1 MSASS
6 SLAPFGSVAPIA
18 PQNFTIICPPV
29 GDELLYALW
38 RSPDR
43 FHQIG
48 ALDRQTNTFRNIPV
62 NGVTD
67 AVRRAH
73 ALSDARIET
82 FFACAEYLT
91 QNSREAANVSGAF
104 AFWLDVDC
112 GEGKAADSKG
122 YATVLD
128 AQIAVRQF
136 CIDTGLPDST
146 HTVLSGGGLHVYW
159 ALDRAVD
166 RETWQAYAAKL
177 KRLTKVHG
185 LLADDSRTA
194 DIASVLRMPG
204 TLNFKYNPPRP
215 VMLLYASVAFIEQ
228 PAMFDAI
235 DNAHSRLRDEAA
247 PPRSICSAKARI
259 PRTIES
265 ASSHVHLLQAILRR
279 INSDCVY
286 DDWIHGGMAIHYET
300 EGSDEG
306 FALFDAWSSTGEKY
320 KGIKE
325 TEAKWRSFRSDLENG
340 YKIRTLVWMAEREGY
355 SLEAICAEVEPFDS
369 CEGQN
374 GTA

>member
-1 MSASS
+1 MADSS
-6 SLAPFGSVAPIA
+6 FFPTGSVAPIA
-18 PQNFTIICPPV
+18 PKNFTVNCPPV
-29 GDELLYALW
+29 GNELLCALW

-43 FHQIG
+43 FHQIA
-48 ALDRQTNTFRNIPV
+48 ALDRQTNRFRNIQV

-67 AVRRAH
+67 AVGRAY
-73 ALSDARIET
+73 ALSDAGTET
-82 FFACAEYLT
+82 YFACAEYLT
-91 QNSREAANVSGAF
+91 QNSREAANVSGACS
-104 AFWLDVDC
+104 LCMDVDC
-112 GEGKAADSKG
+112 GEGKAAASKG
-122 YATVLD
+122 YATILD

-136 CIDTGLPDST
+136 CIDTGLPEPT

-166 RETWQAYAAKL
+166 RETWQACAAKL
-177 KRLTKVHG
+177 KRLTKAHG

-194 DIASVLRMPG
+194 DIASVLRIPG

-215 VMLLYASVAFIEQ
+215 VTLLYASVAFIEQ
-228 PAMFDAI
+228 PAMFVAI

-247 PPRSICSAKARI
+247 PPRSICSAKVKI

-265 ASSHVHLLQAILRR
+265 ASAHIRLLQAIVRH
-279 INSDCVY
+279 IDPDSGY
-286 DDWIHGGMAIHYET
+286 DDWLHVGMALHFET

-306 FALFDAWSSTGEKY
+306 LAQFDTWSSTGAKY
-320 KGIKE
+320 RGAKE
-325 TEAKWRSFRSDLENG
+325 TEAKWRSFRSDPERA
-340 YKIRTLVWMAEREGY
+340 YTIRTLIWMAEQEGC
-355 SLEAICAEVEPFDS
+355 SLEAICAEVEPFDI